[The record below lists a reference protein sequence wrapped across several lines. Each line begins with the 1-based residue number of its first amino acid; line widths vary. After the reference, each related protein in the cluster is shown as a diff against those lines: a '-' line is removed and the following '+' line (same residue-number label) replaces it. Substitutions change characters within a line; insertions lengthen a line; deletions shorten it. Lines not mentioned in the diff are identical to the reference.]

1 MQMQDTIN
9 IFQQL
14 GLKYNPFSIATDI
27 RNFYWDE
34 KRRIILEELYHGII
48 LRKGFLVLCG
58 DAGLGKTSISLQLL
72 QLLKKENITTAWIFN
87 PILNYRELLSTILR
101 DFGLSVPQDLS
112 SIQDTLYRFFI
123 QEYQK
128 NKTCVILID
137 EAHHLD
143 FKCLEALRMLSNLE
157 WQGQK
162 LVQIVLV
169 AQPEFKQTLAKPEL
183 RQLKTRIVIFL
194 ELSPFSLAELRE
206 YVNFKLIS
214 AQAPF
219 RVKGSALKLL
229 WKASQG
235 NPRLIN
241 LIMERA
247 CYALFIQEK
256 PFIDTQII
264 KMAISDL
271 EQLKGS
277 VLANGEG
284 NFIGKFILLF
294 SCILLMVLGLVQEI
308 NQESVFKLEHKK
320 VLATSNTYRRKMI
333 WTVIDSNQPNQTNK
347 IEQAKIT
354 PQQKQIEKPTILV
367 SKQNC
372 SANFANSSLTTEIN
386 GTLTFKK
393 SFKPLENLNSRQDL
407 LQRSDQLLLDIVQF
421 LQPFH
426 LIDLRPVLFQ
436 ALQTHNLDLLKT
448 KLPDSL
454 QLLLFENTNLSL
466 FKKQN
471 WSNFPWKKY
480 SLTGPAQIVL
490 WRPKICIFKKCY
502 QEKTRH
508 VELIQRILK
517 KQGYLEVEPT
527 GFLGPKTKLAIIRL
541 QKDYKLPANGRLTF
555 NTMFILEQL
564 GAQ

>member
-1 MQMQDTIN
+1 MEQVSD

-14 GLKYNPFSIATDI
+14 GLKYNPFSVATDL

-34 KRRIILEELYHGII
+34 KRKAILKELYYGIL

-72 QLLKKENITTAWIFN
+72 QLLKQENISTAWIFN
-87 PILNYRELLSTILR
+87 PILSHQELLVAIVK
-101 DFGLSVPQDLS
+101 DFGLSVSQDLS

-143 FKCLEALRMLSNLE
+143 FKCLEVLRMLSNLE

-206 YVNFKLIS
+206 YINFKLIS

-219 RVKGSALKLL
+219 RVKRSALKLL
-229 WKASQG
+229 WKVSQG
-235 NPRLIN
+235 NPRLVN

-256 PFIDTQII
+256 AVIDTQII
-264 KMAISDL
+264 KIAINDL
-271 EQLKGS
+271 EQLKGRGF
-277 VLANGEG
+277 ANREG

-294 SCILLMVLGLVQEI
+294 SCILLMVLGLAQEI
-308 NQESVFKLEHKK
+308 NQESVFKLERNK
-320 VLATSNTYRRKMI
+320 VLSSSKNTYRGKMI
-333 WTVIDSNQPNQTNK
+333 RTVVDSNQTNQTDK

-354 PQQKQIEKPTILV
+354 SKQKQIEKPTILV

-421 LQPFH
+421 LHPFH
-426 LIDLRPVLFQ
+426 LIDLQPVLLQ
-436 ALQTHNLDLLKT
+436 ALQTHNLELFKT

-454 QLLLFENTNLSL
+454 QLLSFEDTNLSL

-471 WSNFPWKKY
+471 WSNFLWKKY

-502 QEKTRH
+502 QGKTRH
-508 VELIQRILK
+508 VELIQRILN
-517 KQGYLEVEPT
+517 KQGYLKVEPT
-527 GFLGPKTKLAIIRL
+527 GFFGPKTKLAIIRL
-541 QKDYKLPANGRLTF
+541 QKDYKLPANGRLTL